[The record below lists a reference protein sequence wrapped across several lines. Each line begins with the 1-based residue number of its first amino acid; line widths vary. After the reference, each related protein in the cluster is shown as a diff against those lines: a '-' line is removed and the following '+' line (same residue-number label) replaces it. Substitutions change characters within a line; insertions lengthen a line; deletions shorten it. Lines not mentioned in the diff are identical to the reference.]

1 MLATPRE
8 RLVSQ
13 FRLAH
18 APELGARYNIAPSQP
33 IASVRQLSD
42 AGRELVFLHW
52 GLIPSWAKQRSTRHR
67 MINARAETLNERPA
81 FRVPLA
87 RRRCLI
93 PADGYYEWMASNGRK
108 QPYFIRAKDKRL
120 LALAGLWERWQH
132 DQEAIES
139 CAIIT
144 TESNGPVRDIHD
156 RMPLILPERAY
167 DQWLDPSVQD
177 PTLLRPLLEPFDAVE
192 LMAYPVSPRVNSP
205 RVDDAAC
212 VAPLD
217 EQQRLL

>member
-1 MLATPRE
+1 ML
-8 RLVSQ
+8 
-13 FRLAH
+13 FR
-18 APELGARYNIAPSQP
+18 
-33 IASVRQLSD
+33 
-42 AGRELVFLHW
+42 
-52 GLIPSWAKQRSTRHR
+52 
-67 MINARAETLNERPA
+67 
-81 FRVPLA
+81 
-87 RRRCLI
+87 
-93 PADGYYEWMASNGRK
+93 
-108 QPYFIRAKDKRL
+108 
-120 LALAGLWERWQH
+120 
-132 DQEAIES
+132 
-139 CAIIT
+139 
-144 TESNGPVRDIHD
+144 SNGPVRDIHD